1 MSDLLA
7 LMKKFRRAYTA
18 EGVVINRGIST
29 LRQTQPSIVLRPFC
43 AWFETNG

>member
-1 MSDLLA
+1 KA
-7 LMKKFRRAYTA
+7 RTA
-18 EGVVINRGIST
+18 EGVMMNRVINT